1 MTICQFFIPCYGGG
15 CPNESVDEAGNY
27 PNVVLVAMTLDILV
41 VAKGGGVYTDHIIGV
56 LVWTFHLIIYRG
68 IIATSGVKNDL
79 IFKVDM
85 HEVVRVV
92 KISSFVFVGCGSVVA
107 MVMVDFD
114 DFFDE
119 LVRGGSLDLFW

>member
-1 MTICQFFIPCYGGG
+1 
-15 CPNESVDEAGNY
+15 
-27 PNVVLVAMTLDILV
+27 MTLDILV

-92 KISSFVFVGCGSVVA
+92 KISSFVFVGCGSVVS

-114 DFFDE
+114 NFFDE